1 MTNFLQQ
8 EFKIHP
14 VGQGLFYSGKITHDN
29 KVKFRMVFD
38 CGSINKKDCNQ
49 EVYIYR
55 DSDFL
60 DEKIIDLLIIS
71 HFDGDHINMIENLL
85 HENIKIKKLVMP
97 FLTFEERL
105 FLVLR
110 YFSDESPKVEDD
122 FFIRFALDPLNT
134 ISDNLDDDSQV
145 FVIES
150 GPNEP
155 INDDGFIQSENNDSK
170 NRFKFGFKDAEK
182 ISPNRDVFTSNTE
195 MGIFKTND
203 SKKGIL
209 FNGMLKLMEFIFYRK
224 KVHDDEKFWYDKIT
238 DIFYEDFKIDRNLP
252 DQELL
257 NVTLNEIKKIK
268 SSSKIKEIF
277 TKAKKAVGNIKGD
290 LKNLNTTALCMLHK
304 NLPDIFEL
312 GHNAGRNFYH
322 NIIVNSIHKFESS
335 RIENT
340 VLKYSDYYWN
350 FHEYDRS
357 SIFPNVL
364 LTSDI
369 FLLKKNDVDQCM
381 RHYKNYWNNF
391 WLFQIPHHG
400 SEKSSDDLLYS
411 NLVHTNHCFINYGIG
426 NRDKHPNTKVIQDLV
441 KTGNSSKIIPVNQIV
456 GLCFALSISFS

>member
-209 FNGMLKLMEFIFYRK
+209 FNGMLKLMEFIFLQKRL
-224 KVHDDEKFWYDKIT
+224 I
-238 DIFYEDFKIDRNLP
+238 
-252 DQELL
+252 
-257 NVTLNEIKKIK
+257 
-268 SSSKIKEIF
+268 
-277 TKAKKAVGNIKGD
+277 
-290 LKNLNTTALCMLHK
+290 
-304 NLPDIFEL
+304 
-312 GHNAGRNFYH
+312 
-322 NIIVNSIHKFESS
+322 
-335 RIENT
+335 
-340 VLKYSDYYWN
+340 
-350 FHEYDRS
+350 
-357 SIFPNVL
+357 
-364 LTSDI
+364 
-369 FLLKKNDVDQCM
+369 
-381 RHYKNYWNNF
+381 
-391 WLFQIPHHG
+391 
-400 SEKSSDDLLYS
+400 
-411 NLVHTNHCFINYGIG
+411 
-426 NRDKHPNTKVIQDLV
+426 
-441 KTGNSSKIIPVNQIV
+441 
-456 GLCFALSISFS
+456 